1 MRSQNE
7 LGPES
12 QDSNIAAAVINDE
25 IIQVRHRFIPGEG
38 LDNFSGTWKGVIWD
52 GRSKEKAISF
62 KVIKNDG
69 KPGQYKLSLN
79 VNGKLI
85 SEAGEYATGS
95 RVLITNNIRAEILD
109 DKNEVLRVEYGK
121 DFKGKNYFKEI
132 LRKGGGT

>member
-1 MRSQNE
+1 MVGQKKPCLR
-7 LGPES
+7 
-12 QDSNIAAAVINDE
+12 
-25 IIQVRHRFIPGEG
+25 
-38 LDNFSGTWKGVIWD
+38 
-52 GRSKEKAISF
+52 
-62 KVIKNDG
+62 VIKNDV